1 MKRALVIG
9 VATAWLMTAC
19 GPPHVAPFTP
29 RHRKFADHDYAQRSP
44 DARPSDGSLFSESTP
59 GVLQDARAVAVGD
72 ILFVSIDE
80 STNASGDA
88 STTLNREGSMDAN
101 VTALL
106 GLVPALK
113 KSHPDI
119 DPAQLISM
127 MSKAGFAGDGKT
139 TRKGE
144 LKGSIAVRVREMM
157 PNGDLLVEGTKVVMI
172 NNEENHLYIS
182 GIVRSSDIGRDNS
195 VLSSRIADAQVE
207 FTGRGNVAQQT
218 HRGWFAEFLDTVN
231 PF

>member
-1 MKRALVIG
+1 MKRGLLLLGVWAVAL
-9 VATAWLMTAC
+9 AAC

-29 RHRKFADHDYAQRSP
+29 RHRKFVEHKYAQTSP
-44 DARPSDGSLFSESTP
+44 EAKPADGSLFSEATP

-72 ILFVSIDE
+72 ILFINIDE
-80 STNASGDA
+80 STAASGDA
-88 STTLNREGSMDAN
+88 STTLNRDSSMDAN
-101 VTALL
+101 MQALL

-119 DPAQLISM
+119 DPAQLISL
-127 MSKAGFAGDGKT
+127 MSSSGFAGDGKT

-144 LKGSIAVRVREMM
+144 LQGSIAVRVRENM

-172 NNEENHLYIS
+172 NHEENHLYIS
-182 GIVRSSDIGRDNS
+182 GLVRSSDIGRDNS

-207 FTGRGNVAQQT
+207 FTGRGDVASQT
-218 HRGWFAEFLDTVN
+218 KRGWLTEILDSVN

>member
-1 MKRALVIG
+1 MKV
-9 VATAWLMTAC
+9 VATALLCSVALAAC
-19 GPPHVAPFTP
+19 GPPHIAPFTP
-29 RHRKFADHDYAQRSP
+29 RHRKFANHDYAQT
-44 DARPSDGSLFSESTP
+44 DPSSQPTNGSLFSEATP
-59 GVLQDARAVAVGD
+59 GMLQDARAVAVGD
-72 ILFVSIDE
+72 ILFITIDE

-88 STTLNREGSMDAN
+88 STTLNREGSMDTN
-101 VTALL
+101 VQALL

-113 KSHPDI
+113 QSHPDI
-119 DPAQLISM
+119 DPGQLISL

-144 LKGSIAVRVREMM
+144 LKGSIAVRVRERM
-157 PNGDLLVEGTKVVMI
+157 PNSDLLVEGTKVVMI

-207 FTGRGNVAQQT
+207 FTGRGNVAEQT
-218 HRGWFAEFLDTVN
+218 KRGWLTELLDSVN